1 MDGQK
6 GYVEGKCFLLTCRN
20 PSAPWKVTRP
30 LQKVRAAV
38 LRDRLK
44 EVRLVNPR
52 QPSTHVAASV
62 ADQQQQQQRPH
73 LVLWQ
78 VPVPY
83 EDWMTKTSRERRSKK
98 HMNRTCVL
106 RRTTHRRR
114 R

>member
-1 MDGQK
+1 MLLAAVSVQVTECGRWEILAGNILGGWVDGQK
-6 GYVEGKCFLLTCRN
+6 RYVEGKCFFLTCRN

-44 EVRLVNPR
+44 EVRLVKPR

-78 VPVPY
+78 VPVP
-83 EDWMTKTSRERRSKK
+83 
-98 HMNRTCVL
+98 
-106 RRTTHRRR
+106 
-114 R
+114 